1 MPTTHP
7 EDILYMQRCLQ
18 LAALGELHTAPNPMV
33 GAVIVHK
40 GRIIGEGWHRKFGEA
55 HAEVNAVNS
64 VRPGDERLL
73 SESTLY
79 VSLEP
84 CSHHGKTPPC
94 TDLILRK
101 KIPTVVIGS
110 QDDNPLVG
118 GKGIA
123 RLRAHRVEV
132 RSDVLAKECRELNR
146 KFFTSHQLQRPYVTL
161 KWAQTSDGFVSH
173 KDGRPMKISG
183 HVTNIFSH
191 RLRANHMAVLCG
203 ANTVLKDRPQLNN
216 RNWEGRQPQVVIWDW
231 KGKLNNDEYF
241 LKKTDWWRICPE
253 ACVIRDHDLS
263 PKSESFQDLLEI
275 LYARGISSILI
286 EGGPTTHQQ
295 FISARLWDEAIIYT
309 ASFNAGE
316 GIAAAVI
323 EGRLAEHFVFG
334 HDFIQIY
341 RPE

>member
-1 MPTTHP
+1 MPDSHSD
-7 EDILYMQRCLQ
+7 DILFMQRCLQ
-18 LAALGELHTAPNPMV
+18 LAALGELYTAPNPMV

-40 GRIIGEGWHRKFGEA
+40 GRIIGEGWHRKYGEE
-55 HAEVNAVNS
+55 HAEVHAVNS
-64 VRPGDERLL
+64 VRPGDEHLL

-84 CSHHGKTPPC
+84 CSHYGKTPPC

-118 GKGIA
+118 GQGIA
-123 RLRAHRVEV
+123 RLRAHGVEV
-132 RSDVLAKECRELNR
+132 RSDVLVKECRELNR

-173 KDGRPMKISG
+173 KDGKPMKISCDA
-183 HVTNIFSH
+183 TNIFSH

-216 RNWEGRQPQVVIWDW
+216 RIWEGRQPQVVIWDW

-253 ACVIRDHDLS
+253 AHVKRDHDLS
-263 PKSESFQDLLEI
+263 PKSESFQDLLEV
-275 LYARGISSILI
+275 LYARGISSILV

-295 FISARLWDEAIIYT
+295 FISTRLWDEAIIYT
-309 ASFNAGE
+309 ASFNAGD
-316 GIAAAVI
+316 GIAAAAI
-323 EGRLAEHFVFG
+323 QGRLAEHFVFA

>member
-1 MPTTHP
+1 MPDTHSD
-7 EDILYMQRCLQ
+7 DILFMQRCLQ
-18 LAALGELHTAPNPMV
+18 LAALGELYTAPNPMV

-40 GRIIGEGWHRKFGEA
+40 GRIIGEGWHRKYGEE
-55 HAEVNAVNS
+55 HAEVHAVNS
-64 VRPGDERLL
+64 VRPGDEHLL

-84 CSHHGKTPPC
+84 CSHYGKTPPC

-118 GKGIA
+118 GQGIA
-123 RLRAHRVEV
+123 RLKSHGIEV
-132 RSDVLAKECRELNR
+132 RSDVLVKECRELNR

-161 KWAQTSDGFVSH
+161 KWAQTSDGFVSQ

-183 HVTNIFSH
+183 DATNIFSH

-216 RNWEGRQPQVVIWDW
+216 RNWEGHQPQVVIWDG
-231 KGKLNNDEYF
+231 KGRLDNDEYF

-253 ACVIRDHDLS
+253 AHVKRDHDLS
-263 PKSESFQDLLEI
+263 PKSESFQDLLET
-275 LYARGISSILI
+275 LYTRGISSILV

-309 ASFNAGE
+309 ASFNAGD
-316 GIAAAVI
+316 GIAAAAI
-323 EGRLAEHFVFG
+323 QGRLAEKFLFG
-334 HDFIQIY
+334 SDFIQIY